1 MEKATVITLLEK
13 YWQAETTI
21 AEEQALADYIREG
34 PVDPELEAYRELF
47 SYFREEARVSAGPGF
62 GNRILQRLGLPPDEE
77 EDDRAAGRAAETAI
91 GRGAP
96 APVTPVVPIT
106 RRSFR
111 LGVVGAAAAILLVVA
126 GLFLLRPVGQPT
138 MLADNR
144 PAAGHRDTQAVLR
157 TPETQEMQ
165 ATASARI
172 ADTYDDPQQALA
184 AVRRALLVA
193 SRNLNQG
200 RREITAPQNK
210 RP

>member
-1 MEKATVITLLEK
+1 MEKALVIALLEK

-21 AEEQALADYIREG
+21 AEEQALADYFRQG
-34 PVDPELEAYRELF
+34 PVDPGLEAYRDVF

-62 GNRILQRLGLPPDEE
+62 GNRILQRLGLPLEE
-77 EDDRAAGRAAETAI
+77 A
-91 GRGAP
+91 
-96 APVTPVVPIT
+96 TPVVPIF
-106 RRSFR
+106 RQRFR

-126 GLFLLRPVGQPT
+126 GLFLLRPTGQPT

-144 PAAGHRDTQAVLR
+144 PVAGQRDTQAAIR
-157 TPETQEMQ
+157 TQEMQ
-165 ATASARI
+165 EMGATASTRI

-200 RREITAPQNK
+200 RREITGTSK
-210 RP
+210 

>member
-1 MEKATVITLLEK
+1 MEKATVIALLEK

-21 AEEQALADYIREG
+21 AEEQALADYFRQG
-34 PVDPELEAYRELF
+34 PVDPGLEAYRDVF

-77 EDDRAAGRAAETAI
+77 GVDDSAAVPGQNPNREPNA
-91 GRGAP
+91 
-96 APVTPVVPIT
+96 PVVPMT
-106 RRSFR
+106 RQPFR

-126 GLFLLRPVGQPT
+126 GLFLLRPTGQPT

-144 PAAGHRDTQAVLR
+144 PVAGQRDTQAAIR
-157 TPETQEMQ
+157 TQEMQ
-165 ATASARI
+165 EMGATASTRI

-200 RREITAPQNK
+200 RREITGTSK
-210 RP
+210 

>member
-1 MEKATVITLLEK
+1 
-13 YWQAETTI
+13 
-21 AEEQALADYIREG
+21 
-34 PVDPELEAYRELF
+34 F
-47 SYFREEARVSAGPGF
+47 CEEARVSAGPGF

-96 APVTPVVPIT
+96 APVTPVTPVTPVVPIT

-144 PAAGHRDTQAVLR
+144 PAAGQRDTQAVLR